1 MEDIYDIANGHWD
14 EILQSLG
21 GLTSQQLTNDHKPCP
36 CCGGKDRFRYDNA
49 KNNGT
54 WFCNQCGGKSGTGGG
69 GNGISLLMKQR
80 NWDFKEAVNEIKK
93 FLGVNTMPKPP
104 IQGSENYWEY
114 RYYYSLFDIDIYNIV
129 NIV

>member
-14 EILQSLG
+14 EILQNLG
-21 GLTSQQLTNDHKPCP
+21 GLTSQQLTNEHKPCP

-69 GNGISLLMKQR
+69 GNGISLLMKLR
-80 NWDFKEAVNEIKK
+80 NWVLRPLK
-93 FLGVNTMPKPP
+93 L
-104 IQGSENYWEY
+104 
-114 RYYYSLFDIDIYNIV
+114 
-129 NIV
+129 